1 MGNETENLF
10 SGLMEHRSSK
20 IVTILI
26 SLMTMILTTPFLLG
40 IIWYQFYQQSL
51 KKIVP
56 KSWTFLYNTFSAFK
70 SLAFWNKYYKSICYN
85 DKQGTRKMAAILDE
99 L

>member
-51 KKIVP
+51 KKLSQKAGLFYIIRFQHS
-56 KSWTFLYNTFSAFK
+56 KA
-70 SLAFWNKYYKSICYN
+70 
-85 DKQGTRKMAAILDE
+85 
-99 L
+99 